1 MSKWRTYLSLRQIR
15 VAGSLVDFLNDL
27 TGGDDALAEAA
38 AQSLSG
44 LPEEGQFAALT
55 ALRALLASPEV
66 DRRWWAVRSL
76 AEPHL
81 SHTQCLLAPA
91 LNDPDPSVRQCA
103 ALGMRLQIKR
113 TPSWNPTPETIDSLL
128 QALLERLKDADPLTA
143 RLAADALAAI
153 GEPVVQQLLALL
165 DGSNRAVK
173 LLVVRS
179 LAEIGDQRAIPAL
192 LAALDEDSLLM
203 EYWAN
208 EGLEKMGV
216 GMTYFFP

>member
-1 MSKWRTYLSLRQIR
+1 LSL
-15 VAGSLVDFLNDL
+15 ADFLIDL
-27 TGGDDALAEAA
+27 TGGDDVLAEAA
-38 AQSLSG
+38 VHILSSLPGEG
-44 LPEEGQFAALT
+44 LLAAVAALQV
-55 ALRALLASPEV
+55 LLAALEV
-66 DRRWWAVRSL
+66 DRRWWAVRAL
-76 AEPHL
+76 AELPP
-81 SHTQCLLAPA
+81 SQTQNLLAQA
-91 LNDPDPSVRQCA
+91 LKDLDPSVRQCA
-103 ALGMRLQIKR
+103 ALGLRLQIKR
-113 TPSWNPTPETIDSLL
+113 TPGWNITPETLDTLL
-128 QALLERLKDADPLTA
+128 PVLLEGLRDTDPLAA

-153 GEPVVQQLLALL
+153 GEPVVPPLLELL
-165 DGSNRAVK
+165 DGSNRAVR